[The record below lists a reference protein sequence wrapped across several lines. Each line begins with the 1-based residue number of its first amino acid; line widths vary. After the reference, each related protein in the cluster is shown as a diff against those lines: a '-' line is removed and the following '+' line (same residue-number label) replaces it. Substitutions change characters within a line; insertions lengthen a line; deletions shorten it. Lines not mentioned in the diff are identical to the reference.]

1 MNQERLMNQE
11 IDNDEI
17 TIDLTEL
24 FMALWSRLH
33 IILMA
38 GVLGALISFVG
49 TNLLVTPMYTSET
62 KVYVLTRSDSTAGIT
77 YNDLQM
83 GTQLTQDYMQ
93 LVTSRPVLEQ
103 VIAVLNLDMEPGQL
117 KDMISVETPEGT
129 RILSIR
135 VQSEDPKQAKEI
147 ADAVRDSVSIQIT
160 EIMDADAVNTVEE
173 GNLPTSPS
181 SPSIPRNIA
190 IGALFG
196 SDPCHGSDHADLYP
210 GRHDQDTGRCGALSG
225 LKYPDV
231 HSDQRGDEKREKG
244 KETSG
249 KADDAEYEAISD
261 VE

>member
-38 GVLGALISFVG
+38 GVLGALIALVG

-190 IGALFG
+190 IGALLGLILAMGVITLIFIL
-196 SDPCHGSDHADLYP
+196 D
-210 GRHDQDTGRCGALSG
+210 DTIKTPDDVEHYLG
-225 LKYPDV
+225 LNTLTSIPISEGMK
-231 HSDQRGDEKREKG
+231 KG
-244 KETSG
+244 KKVKKLPE
-249 KADDAEYEAISD
+249 KQMMRNMKR
-261 VE
+261 

>member
-38 GVLGALISFVG
+38 GVLGALIAFVG

-129 RILSIR
+129 RILTIR

-181 SPSIPRNIA
+181 SPSIPQEYCHWRP
-190 IGALFG
+190 FG
-196 SDPCHGSDHADLYP
+196 SDPCHGCDHSDLYP

-225 LKYPDV
+225 LKYLTSIPI
-231 HSDQRGDEKREKG
+231 SEGMKKG
-244 KETSG
+244 KKVKKLPE
-249 KADDAEYEAISD
+249 KQMMRNMKR
-261 VE
+261 